1 MAGDDRSR
9 ALLESYERVAAD
21 YAEHF
26 RDELAHKP
34 FDRKMLDWLIEK
46 AGVAGPIC
54 DMGCGPGQIA
64 RYLRDH
70 SAEACGIDLSP
81 AMVREARRLHPG
93 IDFGVGDMLDLC
105 DVPDASYG
113 GIAAFYSIV
122 HLSARELP
130 RAFRELARVLAP
142 GGVLLLAFHVGSE
155 VVHRDEWWGK
165 DVDVDFVFFETADV
179 KRNLEVACFLLEE
192 VIERDP
198 YPDVEY
204 PSRRAYLFARR
215 PR

>member
-1 MAGDDRSR
+1 LAGDDRSR

-26 RDELAHKP
+26 RDDLAHKP

-46 AGVAGPIC
+46 AGAAGPIC

-64 RYLRDH
+64 RYLRDRG
-70 SAEACGIDLSP
+70 AEACGIDLSP
-81 AMVREARRLHPG
+81 AMVREARMLHPG
-93 IDFGVGDMLDLC
+93 IDFGVGDMLDLR
-105 DVPDASYG
+105 DVPEASFG

-122 HLSARELP
+122 HLPAPRLPQALRELS
-130 RAFRELARVLAP
+130 RVLRP
-142 GGVLLLAFHVGSE
+142 GGPLLLAFHVGSE

-165 DVDVDFVFFETADV
+165 DVDVDFFFFETADV
-179 KRNLEVACFLLEE
+179 KRNVEVARFDLEE

-198 YPDVEY
+198 YPDIEY
-204 PSRRAYLFARR
+204 PSRRAYVFARR
-215 PR
+215 